1 MSATW
6 PDGRSG
12 SPEPLPARA
21 APVPVVHVT
30 TVSAALFFLCGQAS
44 FMRRA
49 GFALHALSSPS
60 SSVGGMLAA
69 FGDQER
75 VPVHPVEMARRIT
88 PLRDLVALWRMWRV
102 LRRVRPGVVDAHTP
116 KGGLLG
122 MLAATLARTPVRV
135 YHVHGLPFVTAS
147 GLRRQLLRLTER
159 VSCRLAHRV
168 LAVSDSIR
176 RLAIAEGFCPPGKIA
191 VLLGGTVNG
200 VDAMGRFR
208 PDPAARLGARR
219 ERGIPEDALV
229 VGFVGRLA
237 RDKGIVE
244 LASAWARLRL
254 DPRVHLLLVGPLDV
268 DDAVPAHV
276 VAALR
281 ADPRVHLAGAVAD
294 PPRLYAAMDVVA
306 LPTYR
311 EGFPQVALEAAAMA
325 LPLVATTVPGCLDAV
340 RRDTGTLVPP
350 RNVPALAA
358 ALRRYLADPAL
369 RERHGAA
376 GRRRVLAEFRQD
388 AICEALAAEYERLL
402 RAPRSAAARDRARGD
417 ARDRQAVRDGPVH
430 DGTRADPDVGADG
443 HEGQRHAPEPEVRAI
458 ADGDA
463 AS

>member
-1 MSATW
+1 MSATSGH
-6 PDGRSG
+6 GRG
-12 SPEPLPARA
+12 APRGPRPAGVEPL
-21 APVPVVHVT
+21 PVVHVT

-49 GFALHALSSPS
+49 GFALHAMSSPS
-60 SSVGGMLAA
+60 SSVGGSLAA

-102 LRRVRPGVVDAHTP
+102 LRRVRPAVVDAHTP

-122 MLAATLARTPVRV
+122 MLAAALARAPVRV
-135 YHVHGLPFVTAS
+135 YHMHGLPFVTAT
-147 GLRRQLLRLTER
+147 GLRRRLLRLAER

-168 LAVSDSIR
+168 LAVSHSIR
-176 RLAIAEGFCPPGKIA
+176 ALAIAEGFCPPGKIA

-200 VDAMGRFR
+200 VDAAGRFE
-208 PDPAARLGARR
+208 PNPAARLGARG
-219 ERGIPEDALV
+219 ERGIPADAVV

-244 LASAWARLRL
+244 LAEAWARLRDDGRL
-254 DPRVHLLLVGPLDV
+254 HLLLVGPLDA
-268 DDAVPAHV
+268 DDALPGHV

-281 ADPRVHLAGAVAD
+281 ADPRVHLEGAVAD
-294 PPRLYAAMDVVA
+294 PTRLFAAMDVVA

-325 LPLVATTVPGCLDAV
+325 LPVVATAVPGCVDAV
-340 RRDTGTLVPP
+340 TPETGTLIPP
-350 RNVPALAA
+350 RDVPALAA
-358 ALRRYLADPAL
+358 ALRRYVADPAL

-376 GRRRVLAEFRQD
+376 ARRRVLAEFRQD
-388 AICEALAAEYERLL
+388 ALWEALAAEYRALL
-402 RAPRSAAARDRARGD
+402 ASRSRGRVPRHDVEHPRELGDDVPGRGGEPSRREGAA
-417 ARDRQAVRDGPVH
+417 
-430 DGTRADPDVGADG
+430 
-443 HEGQRHAPEPEVRAI
+443 
-458 ADGDA
+458 
-463 AS
+463 